1 MINLW
6 DYANDLPRVRITLKN
21 GNIIQGNTIIVF
33 DAEELDDDE
42 DAIGVDLDGG
52 GAATVCQSEIAK
64 IERI

>member
-6 DYANDLPRVRITLKN
+6 DYARGRPRVRITRKS
-21 GNIIQGNTIIVF
+21 GSIVQGKTIGVF

-42 DAIGVDLDGG
+42 DAIGIDLDGG
-52 GAATVCQSEIAK
+52 GADTVYLSEIAK

>member
-6 DYANDLPRVRITLKN
+6 DYARGRPRVRITKKN
-21 GNIIQGNTIIVF
+21 GEIVQGKTICVL

-42 DAIGVDLDGG
+42 DAIGLDLDDG
-52 GAATVCQSEIAK
+52 GADTVYQSEILK